1 MELVARQADNRRDD
15 SPAEFPLTDSQGFL
29 VDNDRRQH
37 PDRRRIGYG
46 TVPLRAV
53 LYKTKGSSWNRL
65 IAISLIVGINAALIL
80 LVYAVS
86 VAFQN

>member
-1 MELVARQADNRRDD
+1 MELVARQADDRRDD
-15 SPAEFPLTDSQGFL
+15 SPVVFPLTDSQGFL
-29 VDNDRRQH
+29 VEKDRRRH

-46 TVPLRAV
+46 RVSLSAA
-53 LYKTKGSSWNRL
+53 LYKTKGSIWNRL
-65 IAISLIVGINAALIL
+65 IAISLIVGINAAFIL

>member
-1 MELVARQADNRRDD
+1 MELVARQADDRRDD

-29 VDNDRRQH
+29 VDNDRRRH

-46 TVPLRAV
+46 TVPLRGAF
-53 LYKTKGSSWNRL
+53 YKTKGSSWNRL
-65 IAISLIVGINAALIL
+65 ITISLIVGTNAAFIL

>member
-1 MELVARQADNRRDD
+1 MELVARQADDRRDG
-15 SPAEFPLTDSQGFL
+15 SPVEYPLTDSQGLL
-29 VDNDRRQH
+29 VDKDRRRYS
-37 PDRRRIGYG
+37 DRRRIGYG

-65 IAISLIVGINAALIL
+65 IAISLIVGMNAALIL

>member
-1 MELVARQADNRRDD
+1 MELVARQADDRRDD

-29 VDNDRRQH
+29 VDKDRRRH

-46 TVPLRAV
+46 TVPLRGAF
-53 LYKTKGSSWNRL
+53 YKTKGSIL
-65 IAISLIVGINAALIL
+65 IIMITISLIVGIHSAFIL